1 MLHTLTF
8 TFEFTLTRLHNKA
21 VWWRCKIASSLPDPP
36 GQRKLF
42 ASRIASCIPESVG
55 VWTSVCI
62 NMQLCVH
69 GHMRECACVCVSV
82 ECIVW
87 CYQDKSSCQWT
98 KRETTVCDIFCHIR
112 WVSGAWVSEWVWGLN
127 TKSENICIFT
137 HTHTHLN
144 RHSSYM
150 QLKCN
155 THTQIGTCMYI
166 LTYDYILIILKM
178 WCRSPNNKKEAPTT
192 SHNKYF
198 ICMHIRTN
206 VHTHMPSHT
215 NIHTHT

>member
-1 MLHTLTF
+1 M
-8 TFEFTLTRLHNKA
+8 
-21 VWWRCKIASSLPDPP
+21 
-36 GQRKLF
+36 
-42 ASRIASCIPESVG
+42 
-55 VWTSVCI
+55 
-62 NMQLCVH
+62 
-69 GHMRECACVCVSV
+69 
-82 ECIVW
+82 
-87 CYQDKSSCQWT
+87 
-98 KRETTVCDIFCHIR
+98 HI
-112 WVSGAWVSEWVWGLN
+112 
-127 TKSENICIFT
+127 

-215 NIHTHT
+215 KTHTHTQIYNKILTRKANTLIPRLRPLHMYTDIHMYVFSTIYIYTCIYLYIYMHTYIYNFS